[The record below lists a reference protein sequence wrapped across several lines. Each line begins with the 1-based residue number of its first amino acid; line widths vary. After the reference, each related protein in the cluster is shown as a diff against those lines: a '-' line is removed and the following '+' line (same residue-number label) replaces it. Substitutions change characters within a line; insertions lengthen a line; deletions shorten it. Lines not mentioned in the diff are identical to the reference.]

1 MMLSTGKKR
10 LLLFIV
16 LVIAAGLSAGY
27 YFYNKG
33 PVNIKTAA
41 AQKVEAATLYNAFIT
56 DSSAAQ
62 KKYSGKILIVSGNVS
77 QASLNQEGKPVILL
91 KTASGSGFVNCTLE
105 EKRTAAIK
113 ENQAIQLKGICSGL
127 GEADT
132 ELGLQPDL
140 YLERC
145 IVQP

>member
-1 MMLSTGKKR
+1 MLSTGKKR

-16 LVIAAGLSAGY
+16 LIIAIVLSAGY

-41 AQKVEAATLYNAFIT
+41 AQKVEAAAFYNAFIS

-62 KKYSGKILIVSGNVS
+62 KSYSGKILIVSGSVS
-77 QASLNQEGKPVILL
+77 QTSLNQEGKPIILL
-91 KTASGSGFVNCTLE
+91 KTAAGSGFINCTLD
-105 EKRTAAIK
+105 EKLSTNIK
-113 ENQAIQLKGICSGL
+113 ENQTIQLKGICSGL
-127 GEADT
+127 GEADE
-132 ELGLQPDL
+132 ELGIQPDL